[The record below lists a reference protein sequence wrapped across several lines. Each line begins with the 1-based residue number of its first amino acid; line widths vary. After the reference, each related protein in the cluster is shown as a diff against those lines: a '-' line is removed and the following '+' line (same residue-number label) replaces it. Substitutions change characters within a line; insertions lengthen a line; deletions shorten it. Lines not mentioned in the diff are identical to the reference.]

1 MSDVQPLI
9 AGVLGDARAPCL
21 TSSFQAE
28 CVVLT
33 HLLREQ
39 RPDLPVLFLDTFHH
53 FAETLEYRDAM
64 TRKWNLNLVTL
75 TAVQPRRGAFPEV
88 LGRTGGGIIVEA
100 DSEQALADGL
110 LALWTDPERAAAL
123 GEAGA
128 AGVREHYTVGR
139 MAEAAEAVY
148 RDLAARRH

>member
-1 MSDVQPLI
+1 MQWLSRTPNFDFVRYRHVAMVGSGLLSLI
-9 AGVLGDARAPCL
+9 ALVA
-21 TSSFQAE
+21 
-28 CVVLT
+28 
-33 HLLREQ
+33 
-39 RPDLPVLFLDTFHH
+39 LFYPGLNYGLDFT
-53 FAETLEYRDAM
+53 
-64 TRKWNLNLVTL
+64 
-75 TAVQPRRGAFPEV
+75 
-88 LGRTGGGIIVEA
+88 GGIIVEA

-110 LALWTDPERAAAL
+110 LALWIDPERAAAL